1 MRDRVPAGLFRATVR
16 TDNPVLLEIRATSPN
31 LDAIATL
38 AAMSS
43 NEHGLLVEL
52 NFPEHRARVIARR
65 ALGHAGYAVQ
75 VNRRPG
81 QPDLVGSVPDEPRV
95 LVQGLRPQPTGV
107 GALGGVV
114 GFPGTSRTRGR
125 PRLDRGH
132 KHRSHR
138 CCRAVSCLPLDS
150 VDDVTVL
157 RGRVTYRADRDLS
170 QCPAAERGGLR
181 PARKVGLVGSAQG
194 LQRAREVTR
203 NIEQHWSL
211 L

>member
-1 MRDRVPAGLFRATVR
+1 MRDGVPAGLFRTTVR

-75 VNRRPG
+75 VNRGPG
-81 QPDLVGSVPDEPRV
+81 QADLVGSVPDKARV
-95 LVQGLRPQPTGV
+95 LVQGLRPEPTGV

-114 GFPGTSRTRGR
+114 GFPGTSRARGR
-125 PRLDRGH
+125 SGLDRGH

-138 CCRAVSCLPLDS
+138 CCRAIRCLPLDS
-150 VDDVTVL
+150 VDNVTVL
-157 RGRVTYRADRDLS
+157 RGGVTHRPDSDLS

-181 PARKVGLVGSAQG
+181 PARKIGLVGSA
-194 LQRAREVTR
+194 
-203 NIEQHWSL
+203 
-211 L
+211 